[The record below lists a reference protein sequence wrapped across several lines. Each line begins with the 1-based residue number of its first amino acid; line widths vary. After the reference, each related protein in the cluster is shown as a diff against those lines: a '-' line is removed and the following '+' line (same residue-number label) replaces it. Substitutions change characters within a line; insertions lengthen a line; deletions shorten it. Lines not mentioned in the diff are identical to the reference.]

1 MEKAKC
7 ILCGHDAERKVYSSK
22 SRDDV
27 KRVNEAGGY
36 CYDCPECRS
45 YCFDNFVDN
54 FFRIKANDEQKKI
67 VSEYVKSN
75 QLEDEFLPVTWDDI
89 KRILGLPSKRKT

>member
-1 MEKAKC
+1 MEDAKC
-7 ILCGHDAERKVYSSK
+7 ILCGHDAHRKVYSSK
-22 SRDDV
+22 YRNDV
-27 KRVNEAGGY
+27 KRINEAGGH

-67 VSEYVKSN
+67 VSEYVKSH
-75 QLEDEFLPVTWDDI
+75 QLEDKYLELTWSDI
-89 KRILGLPSKRKT
+89 KKIPGLS